1 MARVFVE
8 MGDLETAVA
17 VREAATADGHDVEMV
32 ESPGEI
38 ESRLRPGMEEMA
50 LVLTGG
56 LDEMVASTIALALAS
71 VIVAPAMAVY
81 TAVLYF
87 DLRARRDVPEPPAP
101 VTPPYDPYR

>member
-1 MARVFVE
+1 MVSLLIA
-8 MGDLETAVA
+8 LLTAIVSSVLGA
-17 VREAATADGHDVEMV
+17 IFEA
-32 ESPGEI
+32 
-38 ESRLRPGMEEMA
+38 L
-50 LVLTGG
+50 LTGFLAPALG

>member
-1 MARVFVE
+1 MAAAGLVGFAGNELVAIYRLRVGHDIGSQALIADGLQLPPTVR
-8 MGDLETAVA
+8 TTITVA
-17 VREAATADGHDVEMV
+17 VLAGF
-32 ESPGEI
+32 P
-38 ESRLRPGMEEMA
+38 
-50 LVLTGG
+50 
-56 LDEMVASTIALALAS
+56 IALALAS